1 MPPAEFRGTIGEAR
15 YARTHPPAPPLKGRG
30 VCGYP
35 PPMSEHPEQQYLD
48 AMARAWYGGDE
59 RVDRTGVGTKS
70 LFGVTM
76 RFDLSDGTV
85 PLITTKKIFWKSA
98 IKELIWFLSGDT
110 NIRSLVM
117 QKVHIWTDWPLD
129 KYRKATG
136 ETIDR
141 DTFEQRIIDDRDFA
155 AQWGDLGPV
164 YGKQW
169 VDWPRY
175 TPVEDGLFKR
185 EEKGINQIAELVE
198 MLRTNPTS
206 RRLIFTGWNVPE
218 LPGMAL
224 PPCHM
229 TYQYHVANGRLSG
242 ILYQRSCDL
251 GLGFPFNIFEAAVL
265 IRMLAQQADLEPGE
279 LVWMGADTHVYS
291 NHGHLVEEQ
300 LARSPRPFPK
310 LTLARKPSSMF
321 AYALDDFAIEGYD
334 PHPHIKAEVAV

>member
-1 MPPAEFRGTIGEAR
+1 MTN
-15 YARTHPPAPPLKGRG
+15 
-30 VCGYP
+30 
-35 PPMSEHPEQQYLD
+35 HPEQQYLD

-59 RVDRTGVGTKS
+59 RIDRTGVGTKS

-76 RFDLSDGTV
+76 RFDLSDGTI
-85 PLITTKKIFWKSA
+85 PLLTTKKIFWKSA

-110 NIRSLVM
+110 NIRPLVM
-117 QKVHIWTDWPLD
+117 QNVHIWTDWPLD

-136 ETIDR
+136 EQIDR
-141 DTFEQRIIDDRDFA
+141 DAFEQRIIEDEGFA

-175 TPVEDGLFKR
+175 TPVEGGLFKR
-185 EEKGINQIAELVE
+185 EEKGVNQIAELVE

-300 LARSPRPFPK
+300 LSRSPRPFP
-310 LTLARKPSSMF
+310 TLSFTRKPSSMF
-321 AYALDDFAIEGYD
+321 AYGLDDFVIEGYD

>member
-1 MPPAEFRGTIGEAR
+1 MT
-15 YARTHPPAPPLKGRG
+15 
-30 VCGYP
+30 
-35 PPMSEHPEQQYLD
+35 SHPEQQYLD
-48 AMARAWYGGDE
+48 AMARAWRDGDE
-59 RVDRTGVGTKS
+59 RVDRTGVGTRS

-85 PLITTKKIFWKSA
+85 PLITTKKVFWKSA

-110 NIRSLVM
+110 NIRPLVM

-141 DTFEQRIIDDRDFA
+141 DAFEQRIIEDEGFA

-175 TPVEDGLFKR
+175 APAGNGLFRR
-185 EEKGINQIAELVE
+185 EEKGVNQIADLVD
-198 MLRTNPTS
+198 MLRTNPAS

-229 TYQYHVANGRLSG
+229 TYQYHVADGRLSG

-265 IRMLAQQADLEPGE
+265 IRMLAQQTGLEPGE

-300 LARSPRPFPK
+300 LSRTPRTFP
-310 LTLARKPSSMF
+310 TLNFTRKPTSMF
-321 AYALDDFAIEGYD
+321 DYALDDFAIEGYD

>member
-1 MPPAEFRGTIGEAR
+1 MAR
-15 YARTHPPAPPLKGRG
+15 YPT
-30 VCGYP
+30 
-35 PPMSEHPEQQYLD
+35 PMITHPEQQYLD

-59 RVDRTGVGTKS
+59 RIDRTGVGTRA

-85 PLITTKKIFWKSA
+85 PLITTKKVFWKSA

-110 NIRSLVM
+110 NIRPLVG

-136 ETIDR
+136 DAIDR
-141 DTFEQRIIDDRDFA
+141 DAFERRIIEDPAFA
-155 AQWGDLGPV
+155 EQWGDLGPV

-169 VDWPRY
+169 VNWPRY
-175 TPVEDGLFKR
+175 TPAGDGLYR
-185 EEKGINQIAELVE
+185 RDEKGINQIAELVQ
-198 MLRTNPTS
+198 MLKTNPSS

-218 LPGMAL
+218 LPDMAL

-229 TYQYHVANGRLSG
+229 TYQYHVADGRLSG

-300 LARSPRPFPK
+300 LSREPRPFPK
-310 LTLARKPSSMF
+310 LSFTRRPSSMF
-321 AYALDDFAIEGYD
+321 AYALDDFLIEGYD